1 MQVLLSHVK
10 QFIMLIVE
18 LLTCAVRS
26 RMVSDTSAGDLN
38 MAPIKAEITTF
49 NACTYSVKVHKFLLQ
64 SELQYENFHIVL
76 SKKF

>member
-10 QFIMLIVE
+10 QFIMLIAE
-18 LLTCAVRS
+18 LLTWAVRS

-49 NACTYSVKVHKFLLQ
+49 NTCTYSVKVHKFLLQ

-76 SKKF
+76 

>member
-1 MQVLLSHVK
+1 
-10 QFIMLIVE
+10 MLIVE
-18 LLTCAVRS
+18 LLTWAVRS

-49 NACTYSVKVHKFLLQ
+49 NTCTFSVKVHRFLLQ
-64 SELQYENFHIVL
+64 SELKYESFHIIL